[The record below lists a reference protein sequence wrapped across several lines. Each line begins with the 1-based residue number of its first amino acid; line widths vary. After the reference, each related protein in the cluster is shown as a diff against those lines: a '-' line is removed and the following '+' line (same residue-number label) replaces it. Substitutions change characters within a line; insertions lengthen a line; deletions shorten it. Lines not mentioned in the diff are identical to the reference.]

1 MSSVLELSD
10 EQLQKLSL
18 SVAQHLTNKQSPP
31 EAYTIDGAADATGV
45 SRRVIE
51 AAVHDQ
57 SLRAKK
63 IGRRWMIR
71 RDALLRWLA

>member
-18 SVAQHLTNKQSPP
+18 SVAQHLNNQQSPP
-31 EAYTIDGAADATGV
+31 EAYTIDGAADAIGV
-45 SRRVIE
+45 SRRIIE
-51 AAVHDQ
+51 DAIYSK

-63 IGRRWMIR
+63 IGRYWFIR